1 MRRISAFAED
11 DYHHF
16 AISKSAYQIAQA
28 GGIVDAG
35 AHGQRQGLGFHWEI
49 QMFGQGG
56 MSAHQALYAGTMGT
70 YLQNCAL
77 LRIGSHS
84 SYFLLSWRQGIGV
97 GRRFGLDRS
106 WQAGGLGL
114 L

>member
-1 MRRISAFAED
+1 MRRISAYAED

-56 MSAHQALYAGTMGT
+56 MSAHQALYAGTMGI
-70 YLQNCAL
+70 YIYIEIPPKLYSL
-77 LRIGSHS
+77 L
-84 SYFLLSWRQGIGV
+84 
-97 GRRFGLDRS
+97 
-106 WQAGGLGL
+106 
-114 L
+114 